1 MWRHLSTLGCLEQL
15 LLLGRPLLQEL
26 EERSLEERSLEERS
40 LEERS
45 LEERAIRSGVMFQ
58 RLELV
63 LQPMNQ
69 LKEVVRAEDEA
80 EVLLVEAEEEAMEE
94 DFKCVK

>member
-1 MWRHLSTLGCLEQL
+1 MWRQLSTLGCLEQL
-15 LLLGRPLLQEL
+15 LLLGRPLLQE
-26 EERSLEERSLEERS
+26 LEERSLEERS

-94 DFKCVK
+94 DFKCVNDLS